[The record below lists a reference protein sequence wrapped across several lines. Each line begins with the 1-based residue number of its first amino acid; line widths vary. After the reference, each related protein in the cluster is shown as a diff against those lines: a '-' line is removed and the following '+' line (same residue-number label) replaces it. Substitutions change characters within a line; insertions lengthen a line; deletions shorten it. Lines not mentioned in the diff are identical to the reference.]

1 VGRESRNERRPVI
14 FAIRPPYH
22 NQRGSDVIDAYLVL
36 RYRRLLHN
44 ALGHRR
50 QYPVGNGWHRGRP

>member
-14 FAIRPPYH
+14 VAIGPPDH

-44 ALGHRR
+44 ALSGRR
-50 QYPVGNGWHRGRP
+50 QYRVGHGWHRG